1 MAKLHESEAEVVI
14 DGTATQT
21 YVRFSV
27 FREDGLK
34 TWRGALGSDDLDLAM
49 AAIEADDVLLR
60 MPDGKEGRI
69 IVTNT
74 PSEGG
79 IIFTGSGPAPI

>member
-1 MAKLHESEAEVVI
+1 MYETEAEVVI
-14 DGTATQT
+14 DGVATPT

-34 TWRGALGSDDLDLAM
+34 TWCGALGSDDFELAQNAM
-49 AAIEADDVLLR
+49 DADAVLLR

-69 IVTNT
+69 IVTNKPT
-74 PSEGG
+74 EQG
-79 IIFTGSGPAPI
+79 ISFTGAGPSPT